1 MARLKN
7 NGHEVARFEHESGPS
22 GNGHSRALGRRIVY
36 SVRSTGAVLRK
47 ESVLF
52 PASGYS
58 PEYWHCYGW
67 KIAARPKNA
76 RSLEQLRPA
85 LLDRG
90 FHEVMP

>member
-7 NGHEVARFEHESGPS
+7 NGHEVARFERKSGAS
-22 GNGHSRALGRRIVY
+22 GAGHSRVLGRRTVY

-47 ESVLF
+47 DLTFF
-52 PASGYS
+52 PAAGYS

-76 RSLEQLRPA
+76 RPLDELRAA
-85 LLDRG
+85 LLTRG
-90 FHEVMP
+90 FHEVAP